1 MNVALA
7 TLGFAS
13 PGGSETYVLTVAE
26 QLQRLGHEVTILAG
40 ETGPMSDFVA
50 DRGLTVTSDL
60 GALPKAPDALVV
72 QDSVLAYRLAE
83 LYPDTPQLFRA
94 ASDLYDLQLP
104 PAMPG
109 VVSDVVACSERVRR
123 RVRHLALAH
132 RIHRLR
138 QPIDTE
144 RFMPAGAPS
153 ARPRRA
159 LLLGNYLRGRRL
171 ETIQTALER
180 RGLTCHRVGALG
192 EATCEPEQ
200 AIWAA
205 DLVVAKGRAALE
217 AMACGK
223 PVLIYDQF
231 GGDGW
236 VTAERYEAMEA
247 DNFAGLSAPLVLTGE
262 RLDEELADYH
272 PDMGTVNRELATMH
286 HSARTHVAQL
296 CGLLE
301 RTHPPVE
308 TEGAPLRE
316 LARLVSLQ
324 WRSEMRAL
332 GFQEAS
338 RRAQA
343 EAEQARAELATE
355 LVAHAAEISG
365 LGAELARTR
374 GEHVATIAE
383 LWAEVE
389 RLRAVAGTRRARLG
403 MRLGQVVDTARR
415 GVPGR

>member
-7 TLGFAS
+7 TFAFAS
-13 PGGSETYVLTVAE
+13 PGGSQTYVLTVAE
-26 QLQRLGHEVTILAG
+26 QLQRLGHGVTILVG
-40 ETGPMSDFVA
+40 ETGPMSAFA
-50 DRGLTVTSDL
+50 TDRGLTVTPDL
-60 GALPKAPDALVV
+60 GALSEPCDALVV
-72 QDSVLAYRLAE
+72 QDSVLAYRLAD

-104 PAMPG
+104 PALPG

-123 RVRHLALAH
+123 RVRHLALTH

-144 RFMPAGAPS
+144 RFMPTSAPS

-171 ETIQTALER
+171 ETIQTVLER
-180 RGLTCHRVGALG
+180 RGIACQQVGKPGEVTCA
-192 EATCEPEQ
+192 PEQ

-223 PVLIYDQF
+223 PVLVYDQF

-247 DNFAGLSAPLVLTGE
+247 DNFAGLSSPVVLTGQG
-262 RLDEELADYH
+262 LDEELAAYD
-272 PDMGTVNRELATMH
+272 PEMGTVNRELTVMH
-286 HSARTHVAQL
+286 HSARAHVAQL

-301 RTHPPVE
+301 RTRPPVQ
-308 TEGAPLRE
+308 TRGAPLRE
-316 LARLVSLQ
+316 LARLVRLQ
-324 WRSEMRAL
+324 WLTELRAQGL
-332 GFQEAS
+332 QEAS

-343 EAEQARAELATE
+343 EADELRAVLATE
-355 LVAHAAEISG
+355 RGDRDAQIAE
-365 LGAELARTR
+365 LGAEL
-374 GEHVATIAE
+374 
-383 LWAEVE
+383 E
-389 RLRAVAGTRRARLG
+389 RLRAVTGTRRVRLG
-403 MRLGQVVDTARR
+403 IQLGQLADAARR
-415 GVPGR
+415 GWPGR